1 MYKNGIQFFISP
13 LSSTWWEFSLHF
25 VYIFRTDWN
34 FLIKFCSFDPSLNR
48 NIYLNLYL
56 KFKTSACAQTAVI
69 HYYVKLTNFLTWY
82 WIWNLH
88 WGYVLFNE
96 VGQWLYQLDRVTFS
110 KNVSSFVNCARFFY
124 QIYCAQMST
133 L

>member
-1 MYKNGIQFFISP
+1 MYKNGIQFFIPP
-13 LSSTWWEFSLHF
+13 LPSTWWELSLHF
-25 VYIFRTDWN
+25 VYIFRADWN

-56 KFKTSACAQTAVI
+56 KFKTSAYAETAVT
-69 HYYVKLTNFLTWY
+69 HYYVLLTNFLTLY

-88 WGYVLFNE
+88 WGYVLINE
-96 VGQWLYQLDRVTFS
+96 VGQWLYQLDCVTFS
-110 KNVSSFVNCARFFY
+110 KNISWFVNCALFFY
-124 QIYCAQMST
+124 QICCFQMST